1 MGRDADA
8 EGVMEEAVAMADAP
22 VMGIHQYG
30 ASLIAAGK
38 KDKAMAIF
46 RMNRERHPDDTF
58 VTYVGLARGYT
69 AIGDTKNAIA
79 NWGNRAQE
87 LPGESEAE
95 PAGVRASAEGE
106 RRRLRSR
113 RHLSLGAET

>member
-58 VTYVGLARGYT
+58 VTYVGLARGT
-69 AIGDTKNAIA
+69 RRSAI
-79 NWGNRAQE
+79 
-87 LPGESEAE
+87 
-95 PAGVRASAEGE
+95 
-106 RRRLRSR
+106 RRTRSR
-113 RHLSLGAET
+113 TGETALKNFPENQKPNLPVYEQALKEKGGA

>member
-1 MGRDADA
+1 
-8 EGVMEEAVAMADAP
+8 MADAP

-79 NWGNRAQE
+79 NWETALKNIPENQKPN
-87 LPGESEAE
+87 LPVYEQALKALKEK
-95 PAGVRASAEGE
+95 
-106 RRRLRSR
+106 
-113 RHLSLGAET
+113 GAAR